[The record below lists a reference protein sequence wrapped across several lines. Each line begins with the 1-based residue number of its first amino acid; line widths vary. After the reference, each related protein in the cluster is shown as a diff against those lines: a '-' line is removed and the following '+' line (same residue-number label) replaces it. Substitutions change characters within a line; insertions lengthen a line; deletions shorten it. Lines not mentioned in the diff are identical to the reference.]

1 MLLYNN
7 GFFHQLSIFASGIQS
22 SSVNSIA
29 IFGFKIGNWIHTASL
44 FTGTASVTVAGILA
58 ALRIT
63 KNKLADHKF
72 LFQGAGEVS

>member
-1 MLLYNN
+1 MYMLLYNN

-22 SSVNSIA
+22 SSVNSI
-29 IFGFKIGNWIHTASL
+29 KIGNWIHTASL

-63 KNKLADHKF
+63 KNELADHKF
-72 LFQGAGEVS
+72 LFQGAGEVG